1 MMQIDDPGSAL
12 AALNDSEDRSEFLPH
27 KTLIATGLSAAF
39 GAVAAAT
46 TGADAI
52 LCTTAADFHNCWKH
66 HRFSRRTETARVRF
80 ISTRRIPSQKR
91 YAGDAG
97 GKAEIQGR
105 GLPRVTRGSSGS
117 SVGSEIAERVRRIAH
132 LLTAFIFSPNSP
144 QMEEARVML
153 EIAGN
158 LFDMDSFVLGRMRDE
173 MHADIKRRQGHPE
186 LNDIVAAWRKL
197 RNAHSEFREGTINSS
212 CARLQSHGLVMRV
225 EPGTGQFD
233 LQTYVCSI
241 TDFGIRFHQWWLK
254 DLNWSLL

>member
-52 LCTTAADFHNCWKH
+52 LCATAAGFFTIAGNI
-66 HRFSRRTETARVRF
+66 TA
-80 ISTRRIPSQKR
+80 
-91 YAGDAG
+91 
-97 GKAEIQGR
+97 
-105 GLPRVTRGSSGS
+105 
-117 SVGSEIAERVRRIAH
+117 SVGERRQREFVSYLHDEFLRRSVTPEMLEEKLKSRDENFHELLAEAVVRASEAKSAERVCRIAH

-144 QMEEARVML
+144 QVEEARVML

-158 LFDMDSFVLGRMRDE
+158 LFDMDAFVLGRMRDE
-173 MHADIKRRQGHPE
+173 MHADIERRQGHPE

-197 RNAHSEFREGTINSS
+197 REAHSEFREGTINSS

-225 EPGTGQFD
+225 EPGMGQFD
-233 LQTYVCSI
+233 LQTYVYAI
-241 TDFGIRFHQWWLK
+241 TEFGIRFYQWCLK
-254 DLNWSLL
+254 DLN